1 MGYYALSQKQYEKAA
16 ALFEMNIENYP
27 QSGNV
32 YDSYADAL
40 LAKKDTAAA
49 IANYKKAYAITKSE
63 ETKQKL
69 DQLEGKATFTLTA
82 KELEK
87 YVGVL
92 NLKVLIL
99 LPQLQ

>member
-1 MGYYALSQKQYEKAA
+1 
-16 ALFEMNIENYP
+16 MNIENYP

-40 LAKKDTAAA
+40 IAQKDTVKA
-49 IANYKKAYAITKSE
+49 IANYQKAFAITKSE

-69 DQLEGKATFTLTA
+69 DKLQGKSTFTLTA

-87 YVGVL
+87 YVGAFEFESISL
-92 NLKVLIL
+92 TATTINKR
-99 LPQLQ
+99 